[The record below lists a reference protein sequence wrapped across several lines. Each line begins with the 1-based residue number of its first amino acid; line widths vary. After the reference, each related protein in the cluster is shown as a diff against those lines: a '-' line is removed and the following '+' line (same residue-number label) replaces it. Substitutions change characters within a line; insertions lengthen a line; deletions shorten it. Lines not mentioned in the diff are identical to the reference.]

1 MIEAFFSLLQVWL
14 TATTIVWH
22 LLGCYHFCSVGV
34 LFSFALTDF
43 VELFF
48 SSSSLPYDLMGCNY
62 PSALKILYGLK
73 VCEAFLSFAI
83 EREILEKSE
92 NQWGRGKI
100 WMTKSMRISEEEK
113 SFFISSLP
121 YWSSLDVDKEKLFTQ
136 NHLICL
142 MWSSQTNK

>member
-62 PSALKILYGLK
+62 PSALKMLYGLK

-100 WMTKSMRISEEEK
+100 WMTKKYENQWRRK
-113 SFFISSLP
+113 
-121 YWSSLDVDKEKLFTQ
+121 KLFYFFFTLLVIFGCWQ
-136 NHLICL
+136 GEIIHSKPPHLSYVIL
-142 MWSSQTNK
+142 PNE